1 VINLPEW
8 SPLTSESGEISA
20 IVTDDRERAARPLT
34 STDAYQTAELNT

>member
-1 VINLPEW
+1 LINPPEW

-34 STDAYQTAELNT
+34 SSDAHRTVALNT

>member
-1 VINLPEW
+1 MINLPEW

-34 STDAYQTAELNT
+34 SNDAYRTAALNT